1 MLAKRC
7 PAFKNAYASGPCCRL
22 TNRGRIVRNHS
33 SPTSASSSPRDHV
46 QKKIPA
52 LAKPMLNQ
60 LSVAAATVAASVVPL
75 VLLHASGAAEAAAS
89 YVPVTDL
96 AEIDAGMAKL
106 AQSILR

>member
-1 MLAKRC
+1 
-7 PAFKNAYASGPCCRL
+7 
-22 TNRGRIVRNHS
+22 
-33 SPTSASSSPRDHV
+33 
-46 QKKIPA
+46 
-52 LAKPMLNQ
+52 MLNQ